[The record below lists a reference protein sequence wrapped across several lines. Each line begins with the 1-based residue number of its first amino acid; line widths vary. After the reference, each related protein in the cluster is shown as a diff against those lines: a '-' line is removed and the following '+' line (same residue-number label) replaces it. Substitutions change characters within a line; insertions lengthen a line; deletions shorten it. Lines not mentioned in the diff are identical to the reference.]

1 MFAWNLNFLL
11 LLVNRVYSA
20 QIVAIWCVRQATI
33 LVNVQKT
40 LFGTVSNVKI
50 KAMKMQIAQAI
61 NVVDKMQ
68 VLTVQSCISA
78 RVKQNVLPIASLVP
92 N

>member
-1 MFAWNLNFLL
+1 
-11 LLVNRVYSA
+11 
-20 QIVAIWCVRQATI
+20 
-33 LVNVQKT
+33 VNVQKT